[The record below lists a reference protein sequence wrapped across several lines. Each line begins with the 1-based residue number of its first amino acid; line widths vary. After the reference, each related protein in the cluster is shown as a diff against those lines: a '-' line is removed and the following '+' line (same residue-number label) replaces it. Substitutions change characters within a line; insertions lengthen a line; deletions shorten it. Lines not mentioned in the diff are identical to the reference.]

1 MGYASRSGRAHTNP
15 SNPQAFAI
23 CDRCG
28 FTYNH
33 VNLRWQFDWRGT
45 SLQNL
50 RLLVCS
56 SCYDNPQ
63 EQLRAIVVP
72 ADPVPI
78 QNPRIPDYV
87 TAETDDIFAQTPSTT
102 APYVGIPVPQGAD
115 LTTESGVNITTQ
127 PVGPPL
133 GLDPNGIMPLKDITF
148 FDVKLDVASITTVG
162 TNVITVTCNTPHNLT
177 INSQV
182 AVTGTSLNSIMG
194 FYSVTVTTPYVFTYD
209 IIPFIPIVPGN
220 WQTATTIVATCSVG
234 LPYNY
239 TQIPIIG
246 IGPSSGAST
255 AYFFVNNF
263 GQPIYYKNVNGYILY
278 WSFDAP

>member
-56 SCYDNPQ
+56 RCYDEPQ

-78 QNPRIPDYV
+78 QNPRIQDYV
-87 TAETDDIFAQTPSTT
+87 TAEVDDIFAQTPSTT
-102 APYVGIPVPQGAD
+102 VPYVGIPVPQGAD
-115 LTTESGVNITTQ
+115 LTTEDGVNLTTQ

-148 FDVKLDVASITTVG
+148 FDVKLNVASITTIG
-162 TNVITVTCNTPHNLT
+162 TDVITVICNTPHGLVT
-177 INSQV
+177 NSQV
-182 AVTGTSLNSIMG
+182 AVTGTSNNQIMG
-194 FYSVTVTTPYVFTYD
+194 FYSVTVVNDLVFTYE
-209 IIPFIPIVPGN
+209 IIPFQTVVPGSWYTN
-220 WQTATTIVATCSVG
+220 TTIVATCSVG

-239 TQIPIIG
+239 QQIPIIG
-246 IGPSSGAST
+246 IGNFDGKST
-255 AYFFVNNF
+255 AYQFVNSS
-263 GQPIYYKNVNGYILY
+263 GQPVYFQENNGNIAWWY
-278 WSFDAP
+278 FNQ

>member
-56 SCYDNPQ
+56 RCYDEPQ

-78 QNPRIPDYV
+78 QNPRIQDYV
-87 TAETDDIFAQTPSTT
+87 TAEVDDIFAQTPSTT
-102 APYVGIPVPQGAD
+102 VPYVGIPVPQGAD
-115 LTTESGVNITTQ
+115 LTTEDGVNLTTQ

-148 FDVKLDVASITTVG
+148 FDVKLNVASITTIG
-162 TNVITVTCNTPHNLT
+162 TDVITVICNTPHGLVT
-177 INSQV
+177 NSQV
-182 AVTGTSLNSIMG
+182 AVTGTSNNQIMG
-194 FYSVTVTTPYVFTYD
+194 FYSVTVVNDLVFTYE
-209 IIPFIPIVPGN
+209 IIPFQTVVPGSWYTN
-220 WQTATTIVATCSVG
+220 TTIVATCSVG

-239 TQIPIIG
+239 QQIPIIG
-246 IGPSSGAST
+246 IGNFDGKST
-255 AYFFVNNF
+255 AYQFVNNS
-263 GQPIYYKNVNGYILY
+263 GQPVYFQENNGNIAWWY
-278 WSFDAP
+278 FNQ

>member
-56 SCYDNPQ
+56 RCYDEPQ

-78 QNPRIPDYV
+78 QNPRIQDYV
-87 TAETDDIFAQTPSTT
+87 TAEVDDLFAQTPFTT

-148 FDVKLDVASITTVG
+148 FDVKLNVASITTIG
-162 TNVITVTCNTPHNLT
+162 TDVITVICNTPHGLVT
-177 INSQV
+177 NSQV
-182 AVTGTSLNSIMG
+182 AVTGTSNNQIMG
-194 FYSVTVTTPYVFTYD
+194 FYSVTVVNDLVFTYE
-209 IIPFIPIVPGN
+209 IVPF
-220 WQTATTIVATCSVG
+220 QTVVPGSWYTNTTIVAACSVG

-239 TQIPIIG
+239 QQIPIIG
-246 IGPSSGAST
+246 IGNFDGKST
-255 AYFFVNNF
+255 AYQFVNNS
-263 GQPIYYKNVNGYILY
+263 GQPVYFQENNGNIAWWY
-278 WSFDAP
+278 FNQ

>member
-1 MGYASRSGRAHTNP
+1 MGYASKSGRAHTNP

-56 SCYDNPQ
+56 RCYDEPQ

-102 APYVGIPVPQGAD
+102 APYVGIPVPQGSD
-115 LTTESGVNITTQ
+115 LATESGVNITTQ

-148 FDVKLDVASITTVG
+148 FDVKLNVASITTIG
-162 TNVITVTCNTPHNLT
+162 TDVITVICNTPHGLVT
-177 INSQV
+177 NSQV
-182 AVTGTSLNSIMG
+182 AVTGTSNNQIMG
-194 FYSVTVTTPYVFTYD
+194 FYSVTVVNDLVFTYE
-209 IIPFIPIVPGN
+209 IVPF
-220 WQTATTIVATCSVG
+220 QTVVPGSWYTNTTIVATCSVG

-239 TQIPIIG
+239 QQIPIIG
-246 IGPSSGAST
+246 IGNFDGKST
-255 AYFFVNNF
+255 AYQFVNNSGRPVYF
-263 GQPIYYKNVNGYILY
+263 QENNGNIAWWY
-278 WSFDAP
+278 FNQ